1 MSDTDV
7 SNDINHLRLKA
18 IFTHAV
24 ATACDTVDLTPQK
37 ICEAF
42 AVIAVEHFD
51 EAIVTRPPNVKI
63 NAPGGEPEHLYT
75 FDRVRPHRVPV
86 VQANPELGLDFPLG
100 FR

>member
-1 MSDTDV
+1 MTDITT
-7 SNDINHLRLKA
+7 DIDHLRLKA

-24 ATACDTVDLTPQK
+24 ATACDAVDLTPQQ

-42 AVIAVEHFD
+42 ALIAVEHFD

-63 NAPGGEPEHLYT
+63 NVPRSEPEHLYAY
-75 FDRVRPHRVPV
+75 DRISPHRVPE